1 MPRLLRCGHLTIF
14 SNYDA
19 NVKGTWDQTG
29 ILTKLEA
36 KKKIFREPKESGMV
50 DSVLEAYGQCIAEG
64 KRGSLMLSVVGG
76 KLSEGINFKDAL
88 GRCIIMVGL
97 PFANQQSPELQEKM
111 QYLNSLQAAPG
122 GKMAGGREAGS
133 SYYENLCMPLHFGVF
148 LLLLFTR
155 GWH

>member
-1 MPRLLRCGHLTIF
+1 
-14 SNYDA
+14 
-19 NVKGTWDQTG
+19 
-29 ILTKLEA
+29 
-36 KKKIFREPKESGMV
+36 MV

-133 SYYENLCMPLHFGVF
+133 SYYENLCMPLLFGVF